1 MNSYKE
7 IEKITKMHMEQQKQL
22 LRFFSRVV
30 LETKLKIMQTQ
41 REIFHILKNL
51 HKDKDID
58 NATLTYSSLVISISA
73 ERKNSNSNAK
83 IFKAKKF
90 RRSSKKEKILEKWAI
105 VKSLKNNEKLSFRQ
119 ISAYLQKYYR
129 FNVSYSLIHKI
140 WSELEE
146 KTINEGEQKNG

>member
-7 IEKITKMHMEQQKQL
+7 IEKITKMHMEQQNQL
-22 LRFFSRVV
+22 LRFFSRVD

-51 HKDKDID
+51 HKNID
-58 NATLTYSSLVISISA
+58 NTALTYSSLVVSILR
-73 ERKNSNSNAK
+73 ERKNSNSNTK

-90 RRSSKKEKILEKWAI
+90 RRSSKKDKILEKWAI
-105 VKSLKNNEKLSFRQ
+105 VKSLKNDEKLSFRQ
-119 ISAYLQKYYR
+119 ISVYLQKYYR
-129 FNVSYSLIHKI
+129 FYVSYSLIYKI

-146 KTINEGEQKNG
+146 KTINKGEQKNG